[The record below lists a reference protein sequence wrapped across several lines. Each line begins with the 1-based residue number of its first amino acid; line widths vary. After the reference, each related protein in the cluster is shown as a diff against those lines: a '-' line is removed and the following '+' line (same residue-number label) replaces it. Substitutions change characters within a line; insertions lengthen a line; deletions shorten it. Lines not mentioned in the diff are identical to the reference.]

1 MKIQGKSS
9 AQNIVKCLLITSV
22 VFFHALM
29 FVANDSADVLSDFNV
44 LLVMFPFLMMVF
56 FFYAG
61 YNYTPGKRSIGQ
73 NIKRRTLQLLI
84 PLAITLVVST
94 LLIFAIR
101 LSSASNV
108 GEELEKLKNGILM
121 SLMSEP
127 LSIMVNFHEGTVPI
141 SFDIKLA
148 LGILWF
154 LYALYICSIFFF
166 LLVDFAIKKLSRI
179 ISIILALLLLTF
191 ILGEFVGIYLPYT
204 VQCYPVALSMMLLA
218 AYLKQFD
225 FLDKKPETKKGWI
238 IHISNV
244 LVAEGIIIG
253 IGLFCYYHWGLTLV
267 GSLPGGRLDPF
278 LKGFDAFFAFAI
290 GFLGTYVIHQVS
302 RLITLV
308 PVVSNVLDWYGRH
321 SAYVY
326 LAHPICL
333 SFIHTVIFKEQK
345 TVVGGFQPY
354 LYVFITIAILVVIF
368 LLVDYL
374 IATIKNKKQK
384 AEAV

>member
-1 MKIQGKSS
+1 MKTQTKSS

-29 FVANDSADVLSDFNV
+29 FVANDSADVLSNFNA

-61 YNYTPGKRSIGQ
+61 YNYTPGKRSFGQ

-84 PLAITLVVST
+84 PLVITFVVST

-101 LSSASNV
+101 LPSASNTAD
-108 GEELEKLKNGILM
+108 ELEKLKNGILM

-127 LSIMVNFHEGTVPI
+127 LSIMVNFHEGIVPI

-179 ISIILALLLLTF
+179 ISIIIALLLVAF
-191 ILGEFVGIYLPYT
+191 VLGEFVGIYLPYT
-204 VQCYPVALSMMLLA
+204 VQCYPVALAMMLLA
-218 AYLKQFD
+218 AYLKQFN

-253 IGLFCYYHWGLTLV
+253 IGLFCYYYWGLTLV
-267 GSLPGGRLDPF
+267 GSLPGGRFDPY

-302 RLITLV
+302 RLITLA

-368 LLVDYL
+368 ILVDYL
-374 IATIKNKKQK
+374 IAVIRNKKHQ
-384 AEAV
+384 AEAQ

>member
-1 MKIQGKSS
+1 MKTQTKSS

-29 FVANDSADVLSDFNV
+29 FVANDSADVLSSFNV

-84 PLAITLVVST
+84 PLVITFVVST

-101 LSSASNV
+101 LPSASNTAD
-108 GEELEKLKNGILM
+108 ELEKLKNGILM

-127 LSIMVNFHEGTVPI
+127 LSIMVNFHEGLVPI

-179 ISIILALLLLTF
+179 ISIIIGLLLIAF
-191 ILGEFVGIYLPYT
+191 CLGEFVGIYLPYT
-204 VQCYPVALSMMLLA
+204 VQCYPVALAMMLLA
-218 AYLKQFD
+218 AYLKQFN
-225 FLDKKPETKKGWI
+225 FLDKKPETKKGWV
-238 IHISNV
+238 IHVANV

-253 IGLFCYYHWGLTLV
+253 IGLFSYYHWGQTLV
-267 GSLPGGRLDPF
+267 GSLPGGSFNGF
-278 LKGFDAFFAFAI
+278 LKGFDVFFAFAI

-308 PVVSNVLDWYGRH
+308 PVVSNILDWYGRH

-354 LYVFITIAILVVIF
+354 LYVFMTIAILVVIF

-374 IATIKNKKQK
+374 VALIKSKKHVV
-384 AEAV
+384 EA